1 MYQPFHSLSNCI
13 GASEKEKFAMKS
25 IFRVSAIMTSLV
37 LLLAM
42 LAACSPSSQSSTTT
56 LTVATVNNSQMVQME
71 QLTKQV
77 FEKEHPNIKVNF
89 VTLPEDDLRAKVTQD
104 VATNAGKF
112 DIATI
117 GSYDTAIWA
126 HNGWLQSLT
135 PYFSKMSAA
144 DQKSYDF
151 GDLLQPVMSTLTYK
165 NQTYSVPF
173 YGESSFLMYNK
184 QIFAQH
190 HLTMPL
196 HPTWDQIEQFAK
208 ELNDPAHG
216 VTGILL
222 RGQSGWGMNM
232 APLDTVINTYGGS
245 WFNMQWQPQ
254 LSSPNVQ
261 KAVSTYVNL
270 LQKYGESGAS
280 TSGWQECL
288 NIMTQG
294 KGAMFYDATSFGGTL
309 ETPSQSKIAGNV
321 GYVFAPTETTTN
333 GSHWLWAWSLGLVN
347 SSHNKDAAFQFITWA
362 TSPAYLSLAA
372 KTFGW
377 VNVPPGTRT
386 SLYQNPNY
394 LKVAPFA
401 QITLQSID
409 SATPDHPT
417 ANPVPYQG
425 VQYVEIPQF
434 ESAGQQISELMS
446 SAIAGKTSVSQALQ
460 QSDQLLSSQVNS
472 SNASG
477 Y

>member
-1 MYQPFHSLSNCI
+1 
-13 GASEKEKFAMKS
+13 MKGPVFP
-25 IFRVSAIMTSLV
+25 ITIRVCAIMTSLV
-37 LLLAM
+37 LLLAT
-42 LAACSPSSQSSTTT
+42 LAACSPSSQSSSSTTT

-71 QLTKQV
+71 QLTQQV
-77 FEKEHPNIKVNF
+77 FEKQHPNIKVNF
-89 VTLPEDDLRAKVTQD
+89 VTLPENDLRTKVTQD
-104 VATNAGKF
+104 VATHAGKF

-117 GSYDTAIWA
+117 GSYDTPIWA
-126 HNGWLQSLT
+126 HNGWLQDLT
-135 PYFSKMSAA
+135 PYFNKMSASDKA
-144 DQKSYDF
+144 SYNY
-151 GDLLQPVMSTLTYK
+151 GDLIQPIMSTLSY
-165 NQTYSVPF
+165 QGHAYSLPF
-173 YGESSFLMYNK
+173 YGESSMLMYNK

-190 HLTMPL
+190 HLTMPM
-196 HPTWDQIEQFAK
+196 HPTWDQVAQLAR

-232 APLDTVINTYGGS
+232 APLDTMINTYGGS

-254 LSSPNVQ
+254 LTSPSVQ
-261 KAVSTYVNL
+261 QAVTLYANL

-294 KGAMFYDATSFGGTL
+294 KGAMFYDATSFGGVL

-321 GYVFAPTETTTN
+321 GYVFAPTAVTTN

-362 TSPAYLSLAA
+362 TSSAYLNLAA
-372 KTFGW
+372 KAFGW
-377 VNVPPGTRT
+377 ANVPPGTRT
-386 SLYQNPNY
+386 SLYQNPDY
-394 LKVAPFA
+394 QKAAPFA
-401 QITLQSID
+401 QVTLNSIN

-417 ANPVPYQG
+417 LNPVPYHG
-425 VQYVEIPQF
+425 VQYVGIPQF
-434 ESAGQQISELMS
+434 ESVGQQISELMS
-446 SAIAGKTSVSQALQ
+446 AVVAGKTSVSQALQ
-460 QSDQLLSSQVNS
+460 QSNQLLSAQVNQ